1 LVSLVLRGLGIRPL
15 RGRKLRGLRMMNAA
29 IEGSYDVSTF
39 AVAVDAEIERLNAQ
53 LDLFWSQELALYQ
66 RFGLRDGMRVLDCG
80 CGPGYLLA
88 KLHSVY
94 PALQSVG
101 IEVDDRL
108 VSTAQRVVTEKKLIN
123 CRIWRQSIT
132 ALEFPDN
139 SFDFVV
145 CRLVLEHLPDPMLAL
160 KEVLRVLKAGG
171 SAVFVD
177 NDFDFHER
185 THPDS
190 DALDDLYAA
199 YQRARRADGGNPCI
213 GRELPLLMKKAGYA
227 CVDFHVVAAHNQV
240 AGDLAFLR
248 AEGAGIPV
256 QLVKSGHLA
265 SDALDRIAG
274 QWRSMLM
281 SADHA
286 IVRILLAAGGQ
297 KTAPDQAVDP
307 DTSRVE
313 VAAPPSPTIVKEH
326 SADNRAGNGRLLIL
340 SRDSAA
346 VNATAL
352 TNFIQ
357 ATLARELKV
366 PTDSLPMDEPMI
378 SIGVDS
384 MAAVGLC
391 AELETRLSVTLP
403 MVDVLSGKTIN
414 DLTAQVLGLLK

>member
-1 LVSLVLRGLGIRPL
+1 
-15 RGRKLRGLRMMNAA
+15 MMNAA

-53 LDLFWSQELALYQ
+53 LDLFWDQELALYQ
-66 RFGLRDGMRVLDCG
+66 RFGLRDGIRVLDCG

-101 IEVDDRL
+101 IEVDAQL
-108 VSTAQRVVTEKKLIN
+108 VSTAQRVVTEKKLAN
-123 CRIWRQSIT
+123 CRIWQQSIT
-132 ALEFPDN
+132 ALELPDD
-139 SFDFVV
+139 SFDFAV

-160 KEVLRVLKAGG
+160 KEVLRILKVGG

-185 THPDS
+185 TYPDS

-213 GRELPLLMKKAGYA
+213 GRELPLLMKRAGYG
-227 CVDFHVVAAHNQV
+227 CVDFQVVAAHNQV
-240 AGDLAFLR
+240 AGDLAFLK

-274 QWRSMLM
+274 QWRSMLKCE
-281 SADHA
+281 DHT

-297 KTAPDQAVDP
+297 KVAPERAIDP

-313 VAAPPSPTIVKEH
+313 VGASPRPSIVKEN
-326 SADNRAGNGRLLIL
+326 SADDRAGRDRLVLL

-346 VNATAL
+346 LNTTAIGS
-352 TNFIQ
+352 FIQ

-366 PTDSLPMDEPMI
+366 SAESLPMHEPMI

-391 AELETRLSVTLP
+391 SELETRLSIALP

-414 DLTAQVLGLLK
+414 EVSAQVLALLK